1 MKTLET
7 YHEHDFRKEWS
18 TRILGIK
25 ELEKGYGILLE
36 KSAFYPGGGGQ
47 PCDCG
52 WINGME
58 VKEVYREGDAILHLV
73 EEEPTE
79 KETALCRIHRERRLD
94 LMQQHSGQHLLS
106 AVFYTL
112 MKGQTSS
119 FHLGLDYVTIDISI
133 PDMAEEWV
141 EKVEDQVNQ
150 YIYENRPIKHY
161 LVSPEELAKLPLRKQ
176 PKVQEDIRVVEI
188 QGVDIAPC
196 GGTHLDSTGQLGIL
210 KIIRTE
216 NYKGNTRVYFKAGR
230 RALEDFQTKSQT
242 VHRLS
247 SLLSSGEEELVER
260 VEKELKKGRNL
271 SRDLNHWK
279 ERTAYWESR
288 DLIANSQGSFI
299 AKLFEDKDFEEMER
313 ISNQI
318 HLQGDFVLLLAS
330 KLDGRIILS
339 HSGQPSIHCGKTFKE
354 LLPQYEGRG
363 GGSDRK
369 AQAAFSSREKLVAFY
384 HHLQERIE

>member
-318 HLQGDFVLLLAS
+318 HLQGDFLYSFWLPSWMAGSYFPIQDNPAS
-330 KLDGRIILS
+330 IVEKHSKNSFPNMKGGEEEVIERPRPHFPPVRSWWHSTII
-339 HSGQPSIHCGKTFKE
+339 C
-354 LLPQYEGRG
+354 R
-363 GGSDRK
+363 R
-369 AQAAFSSREKLVAFY
+369 
-384 HHLQERIE
+384 

>member
-1 MKTLET
+1 
-7 YHEHDFRKEWS
+7 
-18 TRILGIK
+18 
-25 ELEKGYGILLE
+25 
-36 KSAFYPGGGGQ
+36 
-47 PCDCG
+47 
-52 WINGME
+52 ME

-279 ERTAYWESR
+279 ERTAYWAVSYTHLYDILR
-288 DLIANSQGSFI
+288 TS
-299 AKLFEDKDFEEMER
+299 LFK
-313 ISNQI
+313 I
-318 HLQGDFVLLLAS
+318 
-330 KLDGRIILS
+330 
-339 HSGQPSIHCGKTFKE
+339 
-354 LLPQYEGRG
+354 
-363 GGSDRK
+363 
-369 AQAAFSSREKLVAFY
+369 
-384 HHLQERIE
+384 

>member
-1 MKTLET
+1 M
-7 YHEHDFRKEWS
+7 
-18 TRILGIK
+18 
-25 ELEKGYGILLE
+25 
-36 KSAFYPGGGGQ
+36 
-47 PCDCG
+47 
-52 WINGME
+52 
-58 VKEVYREGDAILHLV
+58 
-73 EEEPTE
+73 
-79 KETALCRIHRERRLD
+79 
-94 LMQQHSGQHLLS
+94 
-106 AVFYTL
+106 
-112 MKGQTSS
+112 
-119 FHLGLDYVTIDISI
+119 
-133 PDMAEEWV
+133 

-260 VEKELKKGRNL
+260 VEKELEKGRNL

-279 ERTAYWESR
+279 EGG
-288 DLIANSQGSFI
+288 LLGVQGSDRQQSGSF
-299 AKLFEDKDFEEMER
+299 LPSSLRMDFEEMER
-313 ISNQI
+313 ISN
-318 HLQGDFVLLLAS
+318 
-330 KLDGRIILS
+330 
-339 HSGQPSIHCGKTFKE
+339 PSISG
-354 LLPQYEGRG
+354 
-363 GGSDRK
+363 
-369 AQAAFSSREKLVAFY
+369 
-384 HHLQERIE
+384 